1 MGKGTNPPKKNGYE
15 GIGRPGGGVPEG
27 ETELVPFNTMFHK
40 YIAIQRR
47 SLEKEALAT
56 LIDRLVYDLK
66 RIVRKRTSTAD
77 KGGDNAH

>member
-1 MGKGTNPPKKNGYE
+1 MGKGTNPPKKKGYE
-15 GIGRPGGGVPEG
+15 GIARPGGGMSEK
-27 ETELVPFNTMFHK
+27 ETNPVPFDTMFHK

-56 LIDRLVYDLK
+56 LIDRVVRDLK
-66 RIVRKRTSTAD
+66 SIVRKHSSAAD